1 MPAKNTTRKR
11 RKGAPF
17 WTAVQNVMGHVAR
30 LFVTLFL
37 IGVITGCVVVTAVTI
52 YVMNFMETD
61 AGIDLDNVS
70 MAQTTIFYAANT
82 SGEME
87 EVYRMSADE
96 NHIEVTLDQIP
107 QYVQDAFICT
117 EDKRFYEHDGVDWF
131 RTISVTAQY
140 LLKMGDQGGSTITQQ
155 VVKNLTLDDEVTP
168 VRKIR
173 EIFRA
178 IQLEKEYTK
187 DEILE
192 TYLNIIFMGGNNRGV
207 EAAAQAYFGC
217 HVWELT
223 VPEAAS
229 LAAMTRAPNNY
240 RPDLYPEKNKA
251 RRDEYTLAVMLEEG
265 KITQA
270 EYEEY
275 AAAPVVTSDASEV
288 EPEEDTQTGQ
298 TAQGVTSYYT
308 DAVIEEVIA
317 DLMEENDWTRE
328 HATDMLRRGGYRIYM
343 NVDANYQRILEQHF
357 LNWQTFSP
365 NQLSENSNGE
375 IPEAAFVLMDYEGR
389 VLALVGGKGEK
400 TQSRSFNRATQA
412 GRSPGSAIKPIAVYA
427 PALEYDL
434 INWSTVLVDGPV
446 MELNGR
452 DYPSNFSGRYEGE
465 VTVVYA
471 LRKSLN
477 TIPMKIIQ
485 TLTTQRSVDFMES
498 KFGIT
503 TLLKDGSDYGPSLS
517 LGSVT
522 NGIYLDELTA
532 AYAPFGNGGYYYEPA
547 TYSRI
552 EDANGNLVYDNT
564 SAQNRALSEDT
575 ASVMNRLLRQVVIG
589 EQGTG
594 HSAAMGNMEVVGKT
608 GTSQDYHDRLF
619 VGLTPYY
626 IGGFWTGYDTPAE
639 LPESQLYAP
648 DRVWNNIMTDIH
660 QGLEPAS
667 FSLSD
672 NVVAIEFCTESGMA
686 VGPNCTD
693 TETGYYKTNAKPEIC
708 DYPHGGSTEE
718 EEPASSGSTDSGSGA
733 AGGDTGGGNAPT
745 DAPVIE

>member
-11 RKGAPF
+11 KKGAPF
-17 WTAVQNVMGHVAR
+17 WTAVQNVMGHIGR

-70 MAQTTIFYAANT
+70 MAQTTIFYAADTN
-82 SGEME
+82 GEME

-107 QYVQDAFICT
+107 QYVQDAFVCT
-117 EDKRFYEHDGVDWF
+117 EDKRFYEHSGVDWF

-155 VVKNLTLDDEVTP
+155 VVKNLTLDDDVTP

-178 IQLEKEYTK
+178 IQLEKEYSK

-192 TYLNIIFMGGNNRGV
+192 TYLNVIFMGGNNRGV
-207 EAAAQAYFGC
+207 EAASQAYFGC

-223 VPEAAS
+223 VPQAAS

-240 RPDLYPEKNKA
+240 RPDLYPEKNKV
-251 RRDEYTLAVMLEEG
+251 RRDEYTLKVMLEEG

-275 AAAPVVTSDASEV
+275 VNTPVVAVDNSDSGTDE
-288 EPEEDTQTGQ
+288 GQ
-298 TAQGVTSYYT
+298 SGQSAQGVTSYYT

-317 DLMEENDWTRE
+317 DLMEQNDWTRE
-328 HATDMLRRGGYRIYM
+328 YATDRLKRGGYRIYM
-343 NVDANYQRILEQHF
+343 NVNPTYQQILEEKF
-357 LNWQTFSP
+357 LDWQTFSP
-365 NQLSENSNGE
+365 NQLSENGNGE
-375 IPEAAFVLMDYEGR
+375 LPQAAFVLMDYEGR

-517 LGSVT
+517 EGSVT

-608 GTSQDYHDRLF
+608 GTSQDYHDRPF

-648 DRVWNNIMTDIH
+648 DKVWNTVMTDIH
-660 QGLEPAS
+660 ERLEAKS
-667 FSLSD
+667 FELSGD
-672 NVVAIEFCTESGMA
+672 VVAIEFCTESGMA
-686 VGPNCTD
+686 VGPNCTK
-693 TETGYYKTNAKPEIC
+693 TETGYYKKNAKPEIC
-708 DYPHGGSTEE
+708 DYPHGGTTEE
-718 EEPASSGSTDSGSGA
+718 PSDTGSTPTGPDGSGN
-733 AGGDTGGGNAPT
+733 GGPM

>member
-107 QYVQDAFICT
+107 QYVQDAFVYT

-131 RTISVTAQY
+131 RTASVTAKY
-140 LLKMGDQGGSTITQQ
+140 LLRLEGAGQGGSTITQQ
-155 VVKNLTLDDEVTP
+155 VIKNLTLDDDVTP

-178 IQLEKEYTK
+178 IQLEKQYSK

-192 TYLNIIFMGGNNRGV
+192 TYLNVIFMGGNNRGV

-223 VPEAAS
+223 VPQAAS
-229 LAAMTRAPNNY
+229 LAGMTRAPNTY
-240 RPDLYPEKNKA
+240 RPDLHPDKNKE
-251 RRDEYTLAVMLEEG
+251 RRDYALECMLEAG
-265 KITQA
+265 AITQA

-275 AAAPVVTSDASEV
+275 INTPVETVSESDGQI
-288 EPEEDTQTGQ
+288 DDGQTGQ
-298 TAQGVTSYYT
+298 SAQGVTSYYT

-317 DLMEENDWTRE
+317 DLMEQNDWTRE
-328 HATDMLRRGGYRIYM
+328 HASDMLKRGGYRIYM
-343 NVDANYQRILEQHF
+343 NVNPTYQQILEQKF

-365 NQLSENSNGE
+365 NQLSENANGE
-375 IPEAAFVLMDYEGR
+375 LPEAAFVLMDYEGR

-446 MELNGR
+446 MQLNGKN
-452 DYPSNFSGRYEGE
+452 YPSNFSGKYEGE

-485 TLTTQRSVDFMES
+485 TLTTQRSVDFMEN

-552 EDANGNLVYDNT
+552 EDANGNIVYDNT
-564 SAQNRALSEDT
+564 SAQNRAISEDT
-575 ASVMNRLLRQVVIG
+575 AAIMNRLLRQVVIG
-589 EQGTG
+589 DQGTG
-594 HSAAMGNMEVVGKT
+594 HKAAMGNMEVIGKT

-626 IGGFWTGYDTPAE
+626 IGGFWTGYDTPDT
-639 LPESQLYAP
+639 LPESQLYSP
-648 DRVWNNIMTDIH
+648 DKVWNTIMTDIH
-660 QGLEPAS
+660 AGLEAKS
-667 FSLSD
+667 FELSGD
-672 NVVAIEFCTESGMA
+672 VVAIEFCKESGMA
-686 VGPNCTD
+686 VGPNCTE
-693 TETGYYKTNAKPEIC
+693 TETGYYKKNAKPEIC
-708 DYPHGGSTEE
+708 DYPHGGDD
-718 EEPASSGSTDSGSGA
+718 SSDGDSNTTTPTAPDGSGN
-733 AGGDTGGGNAPT
+733 GGPM
-745 DAPVIE
+745 DAPVVE

>member
-11 RKGAPF
+11 KKGAPF
-17 WTAVQNVMGHVAR
+17 WTAVQNVMGHIGR

-70 MAQTTIFYAANT
+70 MAQTTIFYAADTN
-82 SGEME
+82 GEME

-107 QYVQDAFICT
+107 QYVQDAFVCT
-117 EDKRFYEHDGVDWF
+117 EDKRFYEHSGVDWF

-155 VVKNLTLDDEVTP
+155 VVKNLTLDDDVTP

-178 IQLEKEYTK
+178 IQLEKEYSK

-192 TYLNIIFMGGNNRGV
+192 TYLNVIFMGGNNRGV
-207 EAAAQAYFGC
+207 EAASQAYFGC

-223 VPEAAS
+223 VPQAAS

-240 RPDLYPEKNKA
+240 RPDLYPEKNKV
-251 RRDEYTLAVMLEEG
+251 RRDEYTLKVMLEEG

-275 AAAPVVTSDASEV
+275 VNTPVVAVDNSDSGTDE
-288 EPEEDTQTGQ
+288 GQ
-298 TAQGVTSYYT
+298 SGQSAQGVTSYYT

-317 DLMEENDWTRE
+317 DLMEQNDWTRE
-328 HATDMLRRGGYRIYM
+328 YATDRLKRGGYRIYM
-343 NVDANYQRILEQHF
+343 NVNPTYQQILEEKF
-357 LNWQTFSP
+357 LDWQTFSP
-365 NQLSENSNGE
+365 NQLSENGNGE
-375 IPEAAFVLMDYEGR
+375 LPQAAFVLMDYEGR

-400 TQSRSFNRATQA
+400 TQSRGFNRATQA

-434 INWSTVLVDGPV
+434 INWSTVLVDSPV
-446 MELNGR
+446 MQLNGKN
-452 DYPSNFSGRYEGE
+452 YPSNFSGQYEGE

-485 TLTTQRSVDFMES
+485 TLTTERSVDFMEN
-498 KFGIT
+498 KVGIT

-552 EDANGNLVYDNT
+552 EDANGNIIYDNT
-564 SAQNRALSEDT
+564 SAQNRAISEDT
-575 ASVMNRLLRQVVIG
+575 AAIMNRLLRQVVIG
-589 EQGTG
+589 DQGTG
-594 HSAAMGNMEVVGKT
+594 HRAAMGNMEVIGKT

-648 DRVWNNIMTDIH
+648 DKEWNTVMTDIH
-660 QGLEPAS
+660 EGLEAKS
-667 FSLSD
+667 FELSGD
-672 NVVAIEFCTESGMA
+672 VVAIEFCTESGMA
-686 VGPNCTD
+686 VGPNCTK
-693 TETGYYKTNAKPEIC
+693 TETGYYKKNAKPEIC
-708 DYPHGGSTEE
+708 DYPHGADTEE
-718 EEPASSGSTDSGSGA
+718 SSGSGSTPTVPDGSGSG
-733 AGGDTGGGNAPT
+733 GPM